1 MKRLTRLAAALLA
14 AVMLFSGCGGVDPS
28 TIDYIQL
35 RAPEEGQDIAV
46 VDTSLGEITI
56 LLYTEEV
63 PDVVQ
68 NFKDLVEEGF
78 YNGQIIYQVVPSAGA
93 ALFGSSTE
101 DGSSPD
107 SNTGKPIKA
116 QYSNNLWPFSGA
128 VCALCGEMGQLFM
141 KNNYFDSRTFV
152 IGDVAIDDATR
163 QKMEENYFPA
173 MMMNAFEEMGGVPG
187 LSQYHTVF
195 GKVIQGMD
203 VVNAIQQVQLD
214 KIELTEEEQAAADA
228 SGEVYEEAYRPTEDI
243 VINTITLSTFRAA
256 DYESLDNTLTDEAY
270 ADLVARSEIDQ
281 AAIDEAIQ
289 NGTYGQ
295 SDASSDASS
304 SQSSASSAD

>member
-1 MKRLTRLAAALLA
+1 MRTFMRVAAALLA
-14 AVMLFSGCGGVDPS
+14 AVMLFAVAGCGGVDPS
-28 TIDYIQL
+28 AIDYVQL

-56 LLYTEEV
+56 LLYSEQV

-68 NFKDLVEEGF
+68 NFKDLVEKGF
-78 YNGQIIYQVVPSAGA
+78 FDGQIIYQVVPSAGA
-93 ALFGSSTE
+93 ALFGSSTA
-101 DGSSPD
+101 DGNSPD
-107 SNTGKPIKA
+107 TNTGRPIKA
-116 QYSNNLWPFSGA
+116 QYSDNLWPFSGA

-141 KNNYFDSRTFV
+141 KHNYFDSRSFF
-152 IGDVAIDDATR
+152 IGDVAIDDETR
-163 QKMEENYFPA
+163 SKMVENYFPA

-203 VVNAIQQVQLD
+203 VVNAIQAVEMSE
-214 KIELTEEEQAAADA
+214 IELTEEEQAQAA
-228 SGEVYEEAYRPTEDI
+228 SGGYETAYRPHEDI
-243 VINTITLSTFRAA
+243 VIHKITLSTFHAA
-256 DYESLDNTLTDEAY
+256 DYEKLDNTLTEEEY

-289 NGTYGQ
+289 KGTYGQ
-295 SDASSDASS
+295 SDVSGDSDTA
-304 SQSSASSAD
+304 A